1 MNKIYYWAN
10 DTKKNSGEGI
20 LAINFLSLLK
30 KKFKYHKLINLNT
43 FKKKNNLFY
52 NYILLFWGIILIWK
66 YYSKGYKVSYIN
78 YLPIWNI
85 LIFLSL
91 PRDTIL
97 GPITGT
103 ITKKNILYKFF
114 CLLGAF
120 ILKRRKKKLLFSHSQ
135 LKLYFP
141 SNKKNYFNFLFYKFK
156 IKTGTTK
163 KKFKIIF
170 YFKDN
175 NNKGNYFL
183 INILKNI
190 SEKHKIAVIGDDLSK
205 FLNKKNITNFGTLN
219 RNQAIKIIK
228 SANFALTSK
237 ENHFSFFALDCL
249 SRGLKV
255 FYNKDLKISN
265 DIKTN
270 MFIPIDFANLKN
282 STDAIQKILCKKRDK
297 INILKLKLKN
307 FDNYLTN

>member
-1 MNKIYYWAN
+1 MRKIYYWAN
-10 DTKKNSGEGI
+10 DTEGNSGEGI
-20 LAINFLSLLK
+20 LALNFLNLLK
-30 KKFKYHKLINLNT
+30 KKFKNHKLINLNN
-43 FKKKNNLFY
+43 FKKKNNFIY

-66 YYSKGYKVSYIN
+66 YYLKGYKVCYIN

-91 PRDTIL
+91 PKNTIL

-114 CLLGAF
+114 CLVGTF
-120 ILKRRKKKLLFSHSQ
+120 IISRRKKKLLFSHSQ
-135 LKLYFP
+135 LKLYF
-141 SNKKNYFNFLFYKFK
+141 SNNKKNYFNFLFYKFK
-156 IKTGTTK
+156 FKTGTTK

-205 FLNKKNITNFGTLN
+205 FINKKNITNFGTIN
-219 RNQAIKIIK
+219 RNQAIKIIN

-237 ENHFSFFALDCL
+237 ENHFSFFAIDCL

-282 STDAIQKILCKKRDK
+282 SINAIQKGLSKKRDK
-297 INILKLKLKN
+297 RNFLKLKLKN
-307 FDNYLTN
+307 FDNYFAN